1 MSAKRFRKKPVTVE
15 AMQWTG
21 NNSPAIASWSDLAF
35 TVTDDE
41 DREHTDDP
49 EATASVYD
57 RLHSTRVLVYTG
69 DWIIKGISGE
79 FYPCRPDV
87 FAATYDAVPA

>member
-57 RLHSTRVLVYTG
+57 RLHSTRVLV
-69 DWIIKGISGE
+69 
-79 FYPCRPDV
+79 
-87 FAATYDAVPA
+87 